1 MVVSMS
7 NLDIP
12 IFMKNALQNQIKLII
27 ENQY

>member
-27 ENQY
+27 ESQY